1 MKQKTLI
8 IVAILMLIMSSALI
22 SQGKNTLGPRLGH
35 SMVTLPDGR
44 VLMFGGEDGQGDL
57 FNDTHAFE
65 ESGWVPITPPAPLPP
80 ARAGHCAWVED
91 VMYIYGGQG
100 ETVLLD
106 DIWSFDPII
115 ETWTQLPTGGAST
128 PVARK
133 NASMVG
139 YGDDLYVYGG
149 KDANGLNLMDFWSYN
164 LTSGNWTQKEGHAPS
179 AGQSAALHNND
190 MYVYGG
196 VWNYC
201 DNFRDDVRRYSLPND
216 NEFHYVYTSGD
227 APGGCAYHAVAS
239 DGDKMWVAGGMNDD
253 KAILDDFYE
262 FNMSTETWTQLP
274 DCPIARA
281 YSAMAYVEDDFKII
295 LFGGLD
301 PYGNATNDLC
311 IYDLSTNT
319 WLLVGIDDEPSNP
332 NTQPL
337 LSQNYPNPFNPTTII
352 KFSTTV
358 STENVELVIYNLKGQ
373 KVQTLVNETIP
384 AGEHSVFWNGKDE
397 YGNSVSS
404 GLYFYKLIINN
415 KTEAVK
421 KCLLL
426 K

>member
-1 MKQKTLI
+1 MKHKTVI
-8 IVAILMLIMSSALI
+8 IGAILMLITSSALWG
-22 SQGKNTLGPRLGH
+22 QRNNTPEARLGH
-35 SMVTLPDGR
+35 SMVRLPDGR
-44 VLMFGGEDGQGDL
+44 VMLFGGENVEGDL
-57 FNDTHAFE
+57 FNDMHAFD
-65 ESGWVPITPPAPLPP
+65 ESGWNQVTPANDPPP
-80 ARAGHCAWVED
+80 ARQGHCAWVED

-100 ETVLLD
+100 ETGLLD
-106 DIWSFDPII
+106 DIWSFDPVT
-115 ETWTQLPTGGAST
+115 ETWTQLPSGGAST
-128 PVARK
+128 PVARE

-149 KDANGLNLMDFWSYN
+149 TDATGSNLMDFWSYN
-164 LTSGNWTQKEGHAPS
+164 RTSSNWTQKEDHAPS

-196 VWNYC
+196 VRWN
-201 DNFRDDVRRYSLPND
+201 DNDYRNDVRRYSLPND

-239 DGDKMWVAGGMNDD
+239 DVEKMWVAGGMNAD

-281 YSAMAYVEDDFKII
+281 YSAMAYVEDDSKII

-319 WLLVGIDDEPSNP
+319 WLLVGIDEPEGIL
-332 NTQPL
+332 PL
-337 LSQNYPNPFNPTTII
+337 GFTISAYPNPFSSGVTIKYQLAVYKQWELPANI
-352 KFSTTV
+352 K
-358 STENVELVIYNLKGQ
+358 IYNVKGSL
-373 KVQTLVNETIP
+373 VRTLQITYYHLPITNIV
-384 AGEHSVFWNGKDE
+384 WDGKDINGIE
-397 YGNSVSS
+397 VQS
-404 GLYFYKLIINN
+404 GIYFLTIKGYKP
-415 KTEAVK
+415 VK
-421 KCLLL
+421 VVKLR
-426 K
+426 

>member
-1 MKQKTLI
+1 
-8 IVAILMLIMSSALI
+8 MLITSSALGG
-22 SQGKNTLGPRLGH
+22 QRNNTPEARLGH
-35 SMVTLPDGR
+35 SMVRLPDGR
-44 VLMFGGEDGQGDL
+44 VMLFGGENVEGDL
-57 FNDTHAFE
+57 FNDMHAFD
-65 ESGWVPITPPAPLPP
+65 ESGWNQVTPANDPPP
-80 ARAGHCAWVED
+80 ARADHCAWVQD

-100 ETVLLD
+100 QTGLLD
-106 DIWSFDPII
+106 DIWSFDPVT
-115 ETWTQLPTGGAST
+115 ETWTELPSGGAST

-133 NASMVG
+133 NASMVA

-149 KDANGLNLMDFWSYN
+149 KDATGSNLMDFWSYST
-164 LTSGNWTQKEGHAPS
+164 TSSNWTQKEGHAPS

-196 VWNYC
+196 VRWN
-201 DNFRDDVRRYSLPND
+201 DNDFRDDVRRYSLPND

-227 APGGCAYHAVAS
+227 TPGGRAYHAATS
-239 DGDKMWVAGGMNDD
+239 DGEKMWISGGKNAD
-253 KAILDDFYE
+253 KTILGDFYE

-281 YSAMAYVEDDFKII
+281 YSARAYVEDDSKII

-311 IYDLSTNT
+311 IYDLSSGT
-319 WLLVGIDDEPSNP
+319 WTLVGIDDEPSNP
-332 NTQPL
+332 NTQSL
-337 LSQNYPNPFNPTTII
+337 LLHNYPNPFNPTTTI
-352 KFSTTV
+352 KFSTAV
-358 STENVELVIYNLKGQ
+358 NANNAELVIYNLKGQ
-373 KVQTLVNETIP
+373 KVKTLINETIP
-384 AGEHSVFWNGKDE
+384 AGEHSVLWNGQDE
-397 YGNSVSS
+397 SGNSVRS
-404 GLYFYKLIINN
+404 GLYFYKLKVNG

>member
-1 MKQKTLI
+1 MGT
-8 IVAILMLIMSSALI
+8 
-22 SQGKNTLGPRLGH
+22 N
-35 SMVTLPDGR
+35 
-44 VLMFGGEDGQGDL
+44 
-57 FNDTHAFE
+57 
-65 ESGWVPITPPAPLPP
+65 TPPAPLPP
-80 ARAGHCAWVED
+80 ARAGHCAQGVD
-91 VMYIYGGQG
+91 VMYFYGGQG
-100 ETVLLD
+100 QTGLLD
-106 DIWSFDPII
+106 DIWSFDPVI
-115 ETWTQLPTGGAST
+115 
-128 PVARK
+128 
-133 NASMVG
+133 
-139 YGDDLYVYGG
+139 
-149 KDANGLNLMDFWSYN
+149 
-164 LTSGNWTQKEGHAPS
+164 
-179 AGQSAALHNND
+179 
-190 MYVYGG
+190 
-196 VWNYC
+196 
-201 DNFRDDVRRYSLPND
+201 
-216 NEFHYVYTSGD
+216 
-227 APGGCAYHAVAS
+227 
-239 DGDKMWVAGGMNDD
+239 
-253 KAILDDFYE
+253 
-262 FNMSTETWTQLP
+262 ETWTQLP

-281 YSAMAYVEDDFKII
+281 YAAMAYVEDDSKII

-337 LSQNYPNPFNPTTII
+337 LLQNYPNPFNPTTII